1 VSFLPN
7 PGTEW
12 GESTMNGTHTFATTN
27 VVAQRRAS
35 SASSSTGADPR
46 TGFGANLRFRTE
58 ADESRIGEDERRI
71 GEDERRIDDGDPRA
85 EENEP

>member
-71 GEDERRIDDGDPRA
+71 DDGDPRA